1 VSDQLSLFP
10 TGSASDAGR
19 DAAAGRTALD
29 ARYERLAA
37 VSSALP
43 CTLRMG
49 TSSWSF
55 PGWRGIV
62 YPSAATTSELAR
74 EGLRH
79 YARHPL
85 LRTVGIDRSY
95 YAPVPEEDLR
105 RYGDQLP
112 DGFLCCVKAPGALTS
127 YMIKASPRPQANP
140 DFLSAERFIE
150 EILQPFDRA
159 FARHTGP
166 FIFQFPPLPSRATLD
181 PGAFAEMLDGFFD
194 RLPRGRD
201 YAVEIRDRSLLTDM
215 YRRVLA
221 RNAVAHV
228 CSYWSAMPMPGEQA
242 ELVQADAGPFTIVRL
257 LMRPGTRYEQQ
268 RNTMAPFNRIVQQ
281 DEHMRRDVTAILKR
295 TAESGRRG
303 YLLVNNKA
311 EGSSPLTIEAIAER
325 VAAALGVRT
334 PQMGV

>member
-1 VSDQLSLFP
+1 MNDQLSLFP

-19 DAAAGRTALD
+19 DAAAGRGALD

-37 VSSALP
+37 VAAALP
-43 CTLRMG
+43 PTLRMG

-62 YPSAATTSELAR
+62 YPAAATASALSR
-74 EGLRH
+74 DGLRD

-105 RYGDQLP
+105 RYADQLP
-112 DGFLCCVKAPGALTS
+112 DGFLCCVKAPGAITA
-127 YMIKASPRPQANP
+127 YMVKASPRPQPNP
-140 DFLSAERFIE
+140 DFLSVDRFIDE
-150 EILQPFDRA
+150 VIDPFDRA
-159 FARHTGP
+159 FAAHTGP
-166 FIFQFPPLPSRATLD
+166 FLFQFPPLPSRATLD

-201 YAVEIRDRSLLTDM
+201 YAVEIRDRSLLTDI

-242 ELVQADAGPFTIVRL
+242 DLVPLESGPFAIVRL

-268 RNTMAPFNRIVQQ
+268 KDTMAPFNRIIQQ

-295 TAESGRRG
+295 AAAAGQRA

-325 VAAALGVRT
+325 LGLRA
-334 PQMGV
+334 